1 VYSIFAVQVESS
13 SRVAVDFRKLPGIKR
28 LAGDYVFE
36 FGKLAPFFSGDPT
49 EKSAWAAAI
58 ARTQAHP
65 RRPAELAA
73 VIAGQQK
80 RRGASGKTIAAAA
93 KLADP
98 NTVAIVTGQQ
108 AGLFGG
114 PLYTVLKALT
124 AIKLAEQVSRD
135 HNVTVVPIFWIE
147 AEDHDWDE
155 VRSCTVL
162 DAEMAPKTVGLA
174 PRSGEPIPV
183 AAITVDEQI
192 ASVLSDLEQALP
204 ATEFRDKLLADLR
217 AAYAPGTGMAE
228 AFGRVLERLLGEHGL
243 VVYDASDPAAKP
255 LCGDLFAR
263 ELSTPG
269 QTASLAAAAGS
280 DLTARGYHAQVQP
293 ADQHGVSLFKLDGG
307 RRQISQ
313 PAALIKEATDR
324 PAGFSPGVLLRP
336 IVQDTVLPTICYVAG
351 PNELAYLGQ
360 LRQVYDRFGVPMPLM
375 YSRATATILDS
386 AAVRFLSKS
395 GMPFEQLQ
403 VQDDSALND
412 LLKLQ
417 IPPDVDDALTAA
429 GRAIEERMSRVID
442 TVPLLDPTLEG
453 AARNTLGKIQK
464 DLESL
469 QGKTIQ
475 AAKKKNETL
484 RRQFQRTRALAFPD
498 GHPQERTIGVIWFL
512 NQYGDAFVERLWQE
526 LPLDMGTHWVVTI

>member
-1 VYSIFAVQVESS
+1 MQAEASTRVGPLSIDV
-13 SRVAVDFRKLPGIKR
+13 RRIPGVKR
-28 LAGDYVFE
+28 LASDYVFA
-36 FGKLAPFFSGDPT
+36 FGGLAPFFSGNPT
-49 EKSAWAAAI
+49 ERSAWTTAI

-65 RRPAELAA
+65 RRSPELAA
-73 VIAGQQK
+73 VIRAQQQ
-80 RRGASGKTIAAAA
+80 RRGATGATVAAGA

-98 NTVAIVTGQQ
+98 RTVAIVTGQQ

-114 PLYTVLKALT
+114 PLYTILKALT
-124 AIKLAEQVSRD
+124 AIKLAEQVTREHD
-135 HNVTVVPIFWIE
+135 VAAVPVFWIE
-147 AEDHDWDE
+147 SEDHDWDE

-162 DAEMAPKTVGLA
+162 DAEMAPKAVGLA
-174 PRSGEPIPV
+174 PRSGEPVPV
-183 AAITVDEQI
+183 AAIAVDEQI
-192 ASVLSDLEQALP
+192 AAVLSELEQVLP
-204 ATEFRDKLLADLR
+204 PTEFRGKLLADLR
-217 AAYAPGTGMAE
+217 AAYAPGTGMAD
-228 AFGRVLERLLGEHGL
+228 AFGRFLERVLGEHGL

-263 ELSTPG
+263 ELSAPG

-293 ADQHGVSLFKLDGG
+293 ADQHGVSLFRLDGG
-307 RRQISQ
+307 RTPIAD
-313 PAALIKEATDR
+313 PTPLIKEATDK

-386 AAVRFLSKS
+386 PAVRFLSKY

-417 IPPDVDDALTAA
+417 IPPDVDEALTAA
-429 GRAIEERMSRVID
+429 GRAIEERMSRVIEA
-442 TVPLLDPTLEG
+442 VPLLDSTLEG

-464 DLESL
+464 DLETL